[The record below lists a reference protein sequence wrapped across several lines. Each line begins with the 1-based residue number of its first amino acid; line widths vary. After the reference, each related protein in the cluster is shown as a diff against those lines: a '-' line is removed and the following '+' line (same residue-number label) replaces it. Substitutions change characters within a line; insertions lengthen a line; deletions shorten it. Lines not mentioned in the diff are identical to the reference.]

1 MNMIRK
7 GNFLGIDK
15 GDVQHQ
21 FSWYLNFWNCPRRNR
36 IDENCLSLNHFA
48 TQPIHLYTP
57 SNCKHYTLEAIV
69 MTTQNTNKLAKAD
82 GSQPV
87 LHQRG
92 HEIQQYGSLVN
103 PPIAL
108 SSDARSESCTLVNQI
123 LADTIILYHLY
134 KKHHWMMRGHVL
146 STTFIARQTC
156 Q

>member
-1 MNMIRK
+1 
-7 GNFLGIDK
+7 
-15 GDVQHQ
+15 
-21 FSWYLNFWNCPRRNR
+21 
-36 IDENCLSLNHFA
+36 
-48 TQPIHLYTP
+48 
-57 SNCKHYTLEAIV
+57 

-82 GSQPV
+82 GGQPV

-92 HEIQQYGSLVN
+92 HEIQQYGGLVN

-108 SSDARSESCTLVNQI
+108 SSARSESCTLVNQI

-134 KKHHWMMRGHVL
+134 KKASLDDAWTLL